1 MNFYSHQVYSV
12 LFLFRYILLQAA
24 ILTNTIIIFLYK
36 ENIIIKENLWIQ
48 KRQYIL
54 KFTLDVFF
62 CPEFIFFEK
71 HGYILFMQVYFVL
84 FILLLKVRFSLNDTL
99 DFSGQR
105 CDEMKKKATTQW
117 CFFPPRKK
125 IIVLVV
131 RAIFS
136 FFNIFLENIIKLFV
150 LNQIMMTEY
159 KAKLFIT
166 CFMTRW
172 GPYIKKNSKVI

>member
-62 CPEFIFFEK
+62 CPEFIFFWNAWL
-71 HGYILFMQVYFVL
+71 HFVYASLFCCS
-84 FILLLKVRFSLNDTL
+84 KL
-99 DFSGQR
+99 DFHLTIHWILVDKDAMKWRKKQQHSGAFFHPER
-105 CDEMKKKATTQW
+105 KSSSW
-117 CFFPPRKK
+117 LLGLFFPF
-125 IIVLVV
+125 L
-131 RAIFS
+131 IFS
-136 FFNIFLENIIKLFV
+136 WKI
-150 LNQIMMTEY
+150 
-159 KAKLFIT
+159 
-166 CFMTRW
+166 
-172 GPYIKKNSKVI
+172 